1 MIGVLPGLA
10 LNAVAFLVAGAAVL
24 SLVGSDTAPTTG
36 LTDPHCERGIT
47 VTKVIVSAG
56 RVTSI
61 EVSGDMTRCSG
72 QTMRVAVT
80 RVKKPS
86 TEFYGVYRFATGS
99 ELVSLTFDETEGAFR
114 DTQPLPV
121 DGTLEAT
128 GLRVAP
134 EKDKDLGDVNV
145 TIAQI
150 WQ

>member
-1 MIGVLPGLA
+1 MIGMLPTLA
-10 LNAVAFLVAGAAVL
+10 LNAATVLVVGATVL
-24 SLVGSDTAPTTG
+24 SLVGSDSAPTTG
-36 LTDPHCERGIT
+36 LTDPHCERGIS
-47 VTKVIVSAG
+47 VTKVIGSAG
-56 RVTSI
+56 RVTGI
-61 EVSGDMTRCSG
+61 DVSGDMTRCGG

-86 TEFYGVYRFATGS
+86 MEFYAVYRFATGS
-99 ELVSLTFDETEGAFR
+99 ELVTLTFDDIIGEFR

>member
-1 MIGVLPGLA
+1 MIGMLPTLA
-10 LNAVAFLVAGAAVL
+10 LNAATVLVVGATVL
-24 SLVGSDTAPTTG
+24 SLVGSDSAPTTD
-36 LTDPHCERGIT
+36 LTDPHCERGIS
-47 VTKVIVSAG
+47 VTKVIGSAG
-56 RVTSI
+56 RVI
-61 EVSGDMTRCSG
+61 GIDVSGDMTRCGG

-86 TEFYGVYRFATGS
+86 MEFYAVYRFATGS
-99 ELVSLTFDETEGAFR
+99 ELVTLTFDDTIGEFR